1 MSREHIIWIGYP
13 GVKELHSKMN
23 DLLNN
28 SKSHRPKSILL
39 VGDSNNG
46 KSLALKKFRDDN
58 PSYLTDDKELIIPVL
73 YVEAPPEPVEKRF
86 YDEILGAMNAPVKPN
101 EKAEVK
107 FHRIQHLLKTTK
119 VKVLII
125 DEIHNL
131 TAGSPMKQRVF
142 LNILKYLSNVYDIS
156 FVCAGIREALNVFG
170 SDSQLSNRFAP
181 YELRK
186 WVMSPD
192 FQRLLLSFE
201 KRLNVNPEVSF
212 INKEITQKVLVMS
225 DGLIGEVSEIMNL
238 YYKFI
243 EENNLKDPDVE
254 ILDRIDYYPP
264 DIRYKVFRHKL

>member
-1 MSREHIIWIGYP
+1 MD
-13 GVKELHSKMN
+13 

-101 EKAEVK
+101 EKTEVK

-131 TAGSPMKQRVF
+131 TAGSAMKQRVF

-201 KRLNVNPEVSF
+201 KRLNTNLEVSF
-212 INKEITQKVLVMS
+212 INKEITQKILVMS

-243 EENNLKDPDVE
+243 EEHNLGYPDVE

-264 DIRYKVFRHKL
+264 DVRYKVFRHKL